1 MTPSTEQLLSL
12 PTLSDQRVPEDHI
25 DQNGHMNIAHYFR
38 EGSIGAWRLVVD
50 RATGEDYIERRG
62 LSLFTVEHRIAYL
75 GELRAGER
83 YSVHATVVARTD
95 KAVHTVAFVVDRERD
110 RVACRMEL
118 VYVHV
123 DMEHRRAASIP
134 DDVAAS
140 LDEVASEH
148 PWVAEVA
155 TGLSLRR

>member
-12 PTLSDQRVPEDHI
+12 TTLTDRVVPADHI

-38 EGSIGAWRLVVD
+38 EGSIGAWQLVVD

-62 LSLFTVEHRIAYL
+62 LSFFTVEHRLAYL
-75 GELRAGER
+75 AELRAGER
-83 YSVHATVVARTD
+83 YSVHATVVGRSD
-95 KAVHTVAFVVDRERD
+95 KAVHAAAFVVDREHD

-123 DMEHRRAASIP
+123 DMDDRRATPIP
-134 DDVAAS
+134 DDVAAR
-140 LDEVASEH
+140 LDAVAAEH